1 MPRKTR
7 FYFHSLQKHSFEVML
22 LTIIMG
28 VLELQKKSAA
38 TVSRTQAE
46 TENGEMLNV
55 EWLGLTI
62 DHVTIGMCNRS

>member
-46 TENGEMLNV
+46 TENGEMLN
-55 EWLGLTI
+55 G
-62 DHVTIGMCNRS
+62 

>member
-7 FYFHSLQKHSFEVML
+7 FYLDSLLKHSFEVML

-38 TVSRTQAE
+38 TVSGTQAE
-46 TENGEMLNV
+46 TEMGEMLN
-55 EWLGLTI
+55 G
-62 DHVTIGMCNRS
+62 